1 MSMNNRRFSL
11 ALESLAE
18 LKADESVSPPSIQPM
33 PGTPTLN
40 EVLAGMGP
48 LPREALL
55 MGVASDGLP
64 VLLNLRDP
72 LPGPILV
79 VGDAGVGKTIF
90 LQTMAQSVLQS
101 HDSNN
106 AQYGV
111 ITNHPEEWESVAA
124 TAHRAGLFSPDQA
137 GAQDLIVSLAS
148 WAHANRNARQ
158 SVLLLIDDLEAV
170 ANLGADTL
178 QNLRWLLLRGPARRV
193 WPVIT
198 LSTGK
203 YTEVLSWLQ
212 SFRTRIFGRIAD
224 QRMAG
229 ALGADKNSVLDQL
242 EARIQFS
249 LRENGN
255 WLRFW
260 LPSF

>member
-1 MSMNNRRFSL
+1 
-11 ALESLAE
+11 
-18 LKADESVSPPSIQPM
+18 
-33 PGTPTLN
+33 
-40 EVLAGMGP
+40 
-48 LPREALL
+48 
-55 MGVASDGLP
+55 
-64 VLLNLRDP
+64 
-72 LPGPILV
+72 
-79 VGDAGVGKTIF
+79 
-90 LQTMAQSVLQS
+90 
-101 HDSNN
+101 
-106 AQYGV
+106 
-111 ITNHPEEWESVAA
+111 
-124 TAHRAGLFSPDQA
+124 
-137 GAQDLIVSLAS
+137 
-148 WAHANRNARQ
+148 
-158 SVLLLIDDLEAV
+158 
-170 ANLGADTL
+170 
-178 QNLRWLLLRGPARRV
+178 V

>member
-18 LKADESVSPPSIQPM
+18 LKADESALPPSIQPV
-33 PGTPTLN
+33 PGTPTLS
-40 EVLAGMGP
+40 EVLASMGP

-79 VGDAGVGKTIF
+79 VGDMGVGKTIF

-106 AQYGV
+106 VQYGV
-111 ITNHPEEWESVAA
+111 ITNHPEEWDSITA

-148 WAHANRNARQ
+148 WAHANRNTRQ

-170 ANLGADTL
+170 ANLDADTL

-198 LSTGK
+198 LSAEK
-203 YTEVLSWLQ
+203 YTQAVSWLQ

-229 ALGADKNSVLDQL
+229 AVGADKTSALDQL
-242 EARIQFS
+242 EARIQFT